1 MFLDINRLKDASYMP
16 LWFFS
21 KLYMPKI
28 ALRVIYFKL
37 VKCYND
43 PYTVLCLSYYVAAG
57 NSANVVFSVN

>member
-1 MFLDINRLKDASYMP
+1 MFLDINCLKDASYMP
-16 LWFFS
+16 LWLFWN
-21 KLYMPKI
+21 LYMPKI

-43 PYTVLCLSYYVAAG
+43 PYTLLCFSHDVTAR